1 MIRRTTAFA
10 TRHRWL
16 TIIVWAVFGLALTA
30 VGTPLMNSVTDSSTG
45 NFLPKKYD
53 SAAAIHI
60 AEKKFDEKPDPNAVT
75 VLVARADGAKIGPQD
90 QKKVAETATA
100 LAKKP
105 IKAKPEQFAKDFSQT
120 PTYTPG
126 VVAPDGTFQLVSM
139 SLTGNMNDTGLQDVY
154 RDARD
159 LAKTEFQTSGF
170 RVGFTG
176 GIANTV
182 DNTDDEKD
190 TQALVGMLTIGLIV
204 LLNVLVFR
212 SVLAALL
219 PLLAVTLISGV
230 ATGAVAGT
238 AKLLDIKLDSSV
250 PSLIPV
256 VLLGICVDYFLFL
269 MFRFREQLRANPNQD
284 KREAAA
290 ITAGKVGNAITCAA
304 LTIVAA
310 FATLGVA
317 SFGQFRVLGPSIA
330 VAVLVALLG
339 SLTLMPAMLA
349 VCGRG
354 MFWPA
359 RAWKKERPAGFAAR
373 LGEKVSMR
381 PVRYLVGSVALL
393 AALGAG
399 AIGVAMSYDQEGLPR
414 TDAIKVSEEISRS
427 LPAGVSD
434 PHTLYV
440 QSKGGGKLDERALTG
455 LTGALGKVQGVG
467 QVGKPTLNQDHSAA
481 RIDVF
486 LAEKADTQKARDL
499 ITGPVRGTI
508 SKNTPEGTEAHI
520 TGTAAIFADVSSAV
534 GKDLKLV
541 FPVAAILIALILFLL
556 LRSLLAP
563 IVLMLAVGLGFVA
576 TLGAGTLVFQHML
589 GREGVSFT
597 LPLVLFLFVVA
608 LGTDYNILMSDRLR
622 EEMERPIP
630 ARKAVAEAVKHTA
643 PAIATAGLVLAGSFA
658 SLAASPAT
666 AEIGF
671 ATAVGILLSSMLLSI
686 VLVPAIAAIL
696 GRGLWWPHRGTAAA
710 GKGGTQGSAESG
722 GAYDPNDPGASD
734 RTLVTEPQMAG
745 GYGAGPYQGQPHQGQ
760 PYQGQPYQGQPQHN
774 APYHPLPQQQHP
786 NQQQPQQPYHSGP
799 DQPRG

>member
-1 MIRRTTAFA
+1 M
-10 TRHRWL
+10 

-45 NFLPKKYD
+45 DFLPKKYD
-53 SAAAIHI
+53 SAAAIQI

-90 QKKVAETATA
+90 QKKIADTTAA

-105 IKAKPEQFAKDFSQT
+105 IEAKPEQFAKDFSQT
-120 PTYTPG
+120 PSYAVG
-126 VVAPDGTFQLVSM
+126 VVAPDGTFQLVSL
-139 SLTGNMNDTGLQDVY
+139 SLDGNMNDVGLQDVY

-159 LAKTEFQTSGF
+159 LAKTDYEAAGF

-182 DNTDDEKD
+182 DNLDEEED
-190 TQALVGMLTIGLIV
+190 TQALVGILTMGLIV

-212 SVLAALL
+212 SVLAAIL
-219 PLLAVTLISGV
+219 PLLAVTFIGGV
-230 ATGAVAGT
+230 ATGAVAGS
-238 AKLLDIKLDSSV
+238 AKLLDIKLDPSV
-250 PSLIPV
+250 PSLITV
-256 VLLGICVDYFLFL
+256 VLLGIGIDYFLFL
-269 MFRFREQLRANPNQD
+269 MFRFREQLRANPDQD

-310 FATLGVA
+310 FATLGIA
-317 SFGQFRVLGPSIA
+317 SFGQFKVLGPAIA
-330 VAVLVALLG
+330 VSVLVCLLG
-339 SLTLMPAMLA
+339 SLTLMPALLA

-373 LGEKVSMR
+373 LGEKVSAR
-381 PVRYLVGSVALL
+381 PVRYLAGSLVLL
-393 AALGAG
+393 GVLGAG
-399 AIGVAMSYDQEGLPR
+399 AVGVKMSYDQEGQPTTNATR
-414 TDAIKVSEEISRS
+414 TADEISRS

-434 PHTLYV
+434 PHTVYV
-440 QSKGGGKLDERALTG
+440 QTKAGGKLDERSLTG
-455 LTGALGKVQGVG
+455 LTGALGKVEGVG
-467 QVGKPTLNQDHSAA
+467 QVAKPVLNPDGSAA

-486 LAEKADTQKARDL
+486 LAAKADTQKAREL

-508 SKNTPEGTEAHI
+508 SKHTPDGAEAHI
-520 TGTAAIFADVSSAV
+520 TGTAAIFADVSDAV
-534 GKDLKLV
+534 DKDLKLV

-563 IVLMLAVGLGFVA
+563 LVLMLAVGLGFVA

-589 GREGVSFT
+589 DRPGVSFT

-622 EEMERPIP
+622 EEMDKPVP
-630 ARKAVAEAVKHTA
+630 ARKAVAMAVEHTA

-696 GRGLWWPHRGTAAA
+696 GRGLWWPRRS
-710 GKGGTQGSAESG
+710 GKAKGHGGGT
-722 GAYDPNDPGASD
+722 GAQDAYGHPDSD

-745 GYGAGPYQGQPHQGQ
+745 GYGPAPYQGGQPYQAQPHQGQ
-760 PYQGQPYQGQPQHN
+760 PYQGHPYQGQH
-774 APYHPLPQQQHP
+774 
-786 NQQQPQQPYHSGP
+786 QQPYPPYRP
-799 DQPRG
+799 DQPHG